1 MIDCLALGEVMLR
14 FDPGQSRIA
23 EAESFKVWEG
33 GGEYNVAR
41 GLSRCFGRRTAV
53 VTALVDNAIG
63 QLVKNRIAAGGVN
76 TGLIRWLPDDGIGEA
91 RRNGVYFLERG
102 FGLRPAL
109 GVSDRGHSAISQ
121 IRPGDINWNQ
131 IFSEQ
136 QIRWFHT
143 GGIMAG
149 LSPSSPAVVIE
160 AMQAARQHGATVSYD
175 LNYRSSLWQR
185 FGGKKKAEEIN
196 RSILPHV
203 DVLFGV
209 EGLDSVPTNLD
220 PAPFRRAIEKTAT
233 LYPQLQTIATTMRI
247 VRTATCNDWSG
258 LLWHGGNFYQG
269 HSFAA
274 MEIFDRVGGGD
285 AFAAGIIHGL
295 LEDLSPQKSINYGV
309 AHGALAM
316 TTPGDNSM
324 CTLAELDRFLES
336 RDAGVVR

>member
-14 FDPGQSRIA
+14 FDPGPTRIA

-53 VTALVDNAIG
+53 VTALVDNPIG

-76 TGLIRWLPDDGIGEA
+76 TSLIRWLPDDGIGEA

-121 IRPGDINWNQ
+121 LRPGDINWNQ
-131 IFSEQ
+131 IFSER

-149 LSPSSPAVVIE
+149 LSPLSPAVIIE
-160 AMQAARQHGATVSYD
+160 AITAARQYGATVSYD

-185 FGGKKKAEEIN
+185 FGGKPKAEEVN

-209 EGLDSVPTNLD
+209 EGLSSVPANLD
-220 PAPFRRAIEKTAT
+220 PEPFRLAMDKTAGE
-233 LYPQLQTIATTMRI
+233 YPNLTTIATTMRV
-247 VRTATCNDWSG
+247 VRTASCNQWSG
-258 LLWHGGNFYQG
+258 LLRYQDTFYQG
-269 HSFAA
+269 PRFPSLD
-274 MEIFDRVGGGD
+274 ILDRVGGGD
-285 AFAAGIIHGL
+285 AFAAGVIHGL
-295 LEDLSPQKSINYGV
+295 LDGLNPQKSIDYGV
-309 AHGALAM
+309 VHGALTM

>member
-1 MIDCLALGEVMLR
+1 MFDCLALGEVMLR
-14 FDPGQSRIA
+14 FDPGPTRIA

-41 GLSRCFGRRTAV
+41 GLSRCFGQRTAV
-53 VTALVDNAIG
+53 VTALVDNPIG
-63 QLVKNRIAAGGVN
+63 RLVKNRMAAGGVD

-121 IRPGDINWNQ
+121 LQSGDIDWQ
-131 IFSEQ
+131 RIFAEHQ
-136 QIRWFHT
+136 VRWLHT

-149 LSPSSPAVVIE
+149 LSPASPAVIIE
-160 AMQAARQHGATVSYD
+160 AMQAARQHGATISYD

-185 FGGKKKAEEIN
+185 FGGKPKAEEVN

-209 EGLDSVPTNLD
+209 ESLASVPTDLD
-220 PAPFRRAIEKTAT
+220 PEPFRLAMEKTAGD
-233 LYPQLQTIATTMRI
+233 YPNLSTIATTMRI
-247 VRTATCNDWSG
+247 VRTASCNQWSG
-258 LLWHGGNFYQG
+258 LLLHRNNFYQG
-269 HSFAA
+269 PSFPNLD
-274 MEIFDRVGGGD
+274 ILDRVGGGD

-295 LEDLSPQKSINYGV
+295 LADLKPQKSINYGV
-309 AHGALAM
+309 VHGALTM

>member
-14 FDPGQSRIA
+14 FDPGPTRIA

-53 VTALVDNAIG
+53 VTALVDNPIG
-63 QLVKNRIAAGGVN
+63 QLVKNRIAAGGVD

-121 IRPGDINWNQ
+121 LRPGDINWNQ
-131 IFSEQ
+131 IFSER

-149 LSPSSPAVVIE
+149 LSQLSPEVITQ
-160 AMQAARQHGATVSYD
+160 AITAARQHGATVSYD

-185 FGGKKKAEEIN
+185 FGGKKRAEEVN
-196 RSILPHV
+196 QSILPHV

-209 EGLDSVPTNLD
+209 EGLSSVPTDLD
-220 PAPFRRAIEKTAT
+220 PEPFRLAMEKTVGE
-233 LYPQLQTIATTMRI
+233 YPNLTTIATTMRV
-247 VRTATCNDWSG
+247 VRTASCNQWSG
-258 LLWHGGNFYQG
+258 LLWHQDTFYQG
-269 HSFAA
+269 PRFPNLD
-274 MEIFDRVGGGD
+274 ILDRVGGGD

-295 LEDLSPQKSINYGV
+295 LEELKPQKSIDYGV
-309 AHGALAM
+309 VHGALTM